1 MRKLWSYIFGNTDE
15 NKIKNSENNN
25 DNQGLLSKHNWIGP
39 DGTESGPD
47 VPEDW
52 YLSYNGPAPIVEEIL
67 AKTTLLIGEMVLYLF
82 IIISKNGAFQR
93 ALEIPTMRN
102 FGLWNNPY

>member
-15 NKIKNSENNN
+15 NKIKKNEKNN

-52 YLSYNGPAPIVEEIL
+52 YLSYNGPAPIVEEIY
-67 AKTTLLIGEMVLYLF
+67 GENYAVDRG
-82 IIISKNGAFQR
+82 NGV
-93 ALEIPTMRN
+93 IPIHHYIKKWGIPEG
-102 FGLWNNPY
+102 FGNTDHEKLWSME